1 MCGEADKTMA
11 ATSET
16 TLNVPGMSCM
26 HCEKAIKAALGQLN
40 GVANVS
46 VDLRAKTVKVS
57 YHEETISLDVLAQA
71 LEAAGYPVAS
81 RS

>member
-1 MCGEADKTMA
+1 MTQMA
-11 ATSET
+11 ATSQT
-16 TLNVPGMSCM
+16 TLSVPAMSCM

-40 GVANVS
+40 GVENVN

-57 YHEETISLDVLAQA
+57 YREETISPDVLAQA
-71 LEAAGYPVAS
+71 LEAAGYPVAA